1 MKPACANTGNT
12 CGGGAQW
19 PASPRVATDFFVT
32 QPNRSDFLTGSLLL
46 LLRSA
51 FPRGERESMLERSVS
66 IVAQVSDGNFTI
78 GSLYNYSKKNVLPIL
93 SFLTSIQF
101 IRMIK
106 GKDRTCQHPFPPPPP
121 PPVSSFR
128 LYHRSGWRVIKTI
141 NTWRTRVLPEGGG
154 RGEGAT
160 RTTETQGEE
169 WREAACMHIRGCIEY
184 N

>member
-1 MKPACANTGNT
+1 MEILQLDHYIIIRRKMYF
-12 CGGGAQW
+12 
-19 PASPRVATDFFVT
+19 RFF
-32 QPNRSDFLTGSLLL
+32 
-46 LLRSA
+46 
-51 FPRGERESMLERSVS
+51 
-66 IVAQVSDGNFTI
+66 
-78 GSLYNYSKKNVLPIL
+78 L

-106 GKDRTCQHPFPPPPP
+106 GKDRTCQHPFPSPLP

-141 NTWRTRVLPEGGG
+141 NTWRTRVLPEGG

-160 RTTETQGEE
+160 RRTETQGEE

-184 N
+184 NWVSRVTRRWCYPSRLFRGGIYTGRRATPRWWGVVVASWSEHRGRARPIKRKHLIKR